1 MIDRN
6 FYLKSFQKKKK
17 KNHFK
22 KKFQSEKKKIL
33 EKKMSFV
40 KEIFDDQHSENEI
53 INLLGKRYDIN
64 EKDDVF
70 HWLCRNKVGDYCIS
84 LRICELGSNYWV
96 KKHEKGFYIIVNIKR
111 NKVLI
116 DDLNKWVLNRRIH
129 KMSYSNTEK
138 ISYRIYHFKN
148 HNLF

>member
-1 MIDRN
+1 MKFFLDRN
-6 FYLKSFQKKKK
+6 FYLKSFE
-17 KNHFK
+17 
-22 KKFQSEKKKIL
+22 KKFRSEETKIFLGKKFFNDK
-33 EKKMSFV
+33 
-40 KEIFDDQHSENEI
+40 HSENEI

-70 HWLCRNKVGDYCIS
+70 HWLCCNKVGDYCIS
-84 LRICELGSNYWV
+84 LRICELGSNCWV
-96 KKHEKGFYIIVNIKR
+96 KKHEKGFYIINIKR

>member
-17 KNHFK
+17 KKKFK
-22 KKFQSEKKKIL
+22 KKISIRKKKKNL

-70 HWLCRNKVGDYCIS
+70 RWLC
-84 LRICELGSNYWV
+84 
-96 KKHEKGFYIIVNIKR
+96 
-111 NKVLI
+111 
-116 DDLNKWVLNRRIH
+116 
-129 KMSYSNTEK
+129 SY
-138 ISYRIYHFKN
+138 F
-148 HNLF
+148 

>member
-1 MIDRN
+1 MKFFLDRN
-6 FYLKSFQKKKK
+6 FYLKSFE
-17 KNHFK
+17 
-22 KKFQSEKKKIL
+22 KKFRSEETKIFLGKKFFNDK
-33 EKKMSFV
+33 
-40 KEIFDDQHSENEI
+40 HSENEI

-70 HWLCRNKVGDYCIS
+70 HWLCCNKVGDYCIS
-84 LRICELGSNYWV
+84 LRICELGSNCWV